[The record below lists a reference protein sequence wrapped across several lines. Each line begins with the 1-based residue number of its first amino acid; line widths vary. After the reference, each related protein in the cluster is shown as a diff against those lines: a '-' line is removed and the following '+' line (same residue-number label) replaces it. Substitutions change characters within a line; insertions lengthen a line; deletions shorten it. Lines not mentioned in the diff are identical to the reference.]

1 VRELLKLRP
10 LAYAVSTG
18 TLTSVDFATL
28 VAIGASFRRLA
39 CRRARHA
46 VRSDGLP
53 AARSEGRKRGQ
64 PPATSG
70 PRSRCRRRQPG
81 QL

>member
-1 VRELLKLRP
+1 VR
-10 LAYAVSTG
+10 G
-18 TLTSVDFATL
+18 TPSAAT
-28 VAIGASFRRLA
+28 VYPPR
-39 CRRARHA
+39 C
-46 VRSDGLP
+46 
-53 AARSEGRKRGQ
+53 SEGRKRGQ